1 MTTRLEHALEVSER
15 SATLYLSGA
24 LSAADAFPLRR
35 ICREIPACVRTLRL
49 DLHGVSEIDQGAME
63 TVRAVVRYWK
73 HSRGGS
79 FRLSIA
85 SEHLVATASTQEPLV
100 EAPAATVV
108 PRSAALMGL
117 YL

>member
-1 MTTRLEHALEVSER
+1 MEHALEVSER

-49 DLHGVSEIDQGAME
+49 DLNGVTAIDDGAME
-63 TVRAVVRYWK
+63 SVRAVVRYWK

-79 FRLSIA
+79 FRLSLA
-85 SEHLVATASTQEPLV
+85 TSHLVATVSSSDAV
-100 EAPAATVV
+100 ADRAPAHAAPT
-108 PRSAALMGL
+108 SGNAALMGVFL
-117 YL
+117 

>member
-1 MTTRLEHALEVSER
+1 MKHALEVSDR
-15 SATLYLSGA
+15 SATLYLSGT
-24 LSAADAFPLRR
+24 LNAADAFPLRR
-35 ICREIPACVRTLRL
+35 ICREIPVCVRTLRL
-49 DLHGVSEIDQGAME
+49 DLNGVTDIDQGAME

-85 SEHLVATASTQEPLV
+85 SAHLVATVSTS
-100 EAPAATVV
+100 AARTESVAHSSAAV
-108 PRSAALMGL
+108 SGSAALMGV

>member
-1 MTTRLEHALEVSER
+1 MKHALEVSER

-35 ICREIPACVRTLRL
+35 ICREIPVCVRTLRL
-49 DLHGVSEIDQGAME
+49 DLHGVAEIDDGAME
-63 TVRAVVRYWK
+63 TVRAIVRYWK

-85 SEHLVATASTQEPLV
+85 SANLI
-100 EAPAATVV
+100 ATV
-108 PRSAALMGL
+108 SASASRIASASLAAPSVTSSPAMTGM

>member
-1 MTTRLEHALEVSER
+1 MEHALEVSDR
-15 SATLYLSGA
+15 SATLYLTGA

-35 ICREIPACVRTLRL
+35 ICREIPVCVRTLRL
-49 DLHGVSEIDQGAME
+49 DLHGVGELDHGAME

-85 SEHLVATASTQEPLV
+85 SANLVATVSASREVAQSATAAVSSPN
-100 EAPAATVV
+100 ASPALTGMF
-108 PRSAALMGL
+108 L
-117 YL
+117 